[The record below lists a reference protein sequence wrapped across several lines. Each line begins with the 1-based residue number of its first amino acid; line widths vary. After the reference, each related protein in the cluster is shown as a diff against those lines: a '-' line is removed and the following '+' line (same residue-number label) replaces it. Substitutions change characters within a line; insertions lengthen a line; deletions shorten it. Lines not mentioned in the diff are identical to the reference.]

1 MASPMKHKSG
11 MTLTQTAKERTM
23 LTVIAYKKDARTKT
37 GERMAFKED
46 FDTEDLEG
54 LDSTMRYTFPSKK
67 GYRYEIHKTMVK
79 RRNLMTGVEYEERFD
94 TDFAASPSS
103 EAYWS
108 M

>member
-1 MASPMKHKSG
+1 
-11 MTLTQTAKERTM
+11 M
-23 LTVIAYKKDARTKT
+23 LTVIAYKKDARTRV
-37 GERMAFKED
+37 GERMVFED
-46 FDTEDLEG
+46 FDTNDLEG
-54 LDSTMRYTFPSKK
+54 LDSTMRYTFASKK

-79 RRNLMTGVEYEERFD
+79 RRNLMTGMEYEERFD

>member
-1 MASPMKHKSG
+1 
-11 MTLTQTAKERTM
+11 M
-23 LTVIAYKKDARTKT
+23 LTVIAYKKDARTRV
-37 GERMAFKED
+37 GERMVFKED

-79 RRNLMTGVEYEERFD
+79 RRNLMTGAEYEERFD
-94 TDFAASPSS
+94 THFAASPSS

>member
-1 MASPMKHKSG
+1 
-11 MTLTQTAKERTM
+11 M
-23 LTVIAYKKDARTKT
+23 LTVIAYKKDARTRVK
-37 GERMAFKED
+37 ERMIFKED

-54 LDSTMRYTFPSKK
+54 LDSTMQYTFPSKK
-67 GYRYEIHKTMVK
+67 GYRYEIHKTMVE
-79 RRNLMTGVEYEERFD
+79 RRNLMTGKLYTERFD

>member
-1 MASPMKHKSG
+1 
-11 MTLTQTAKERTM
+11 M
-23 LTVIAYKKDARTKT
+23 LTVVAYKKDARTKT
-37 GERMAFKED
+37 GERMSFKED
-46 FDTEDLEG
+46 YNTNDLEG
-54 LDSTMRYTFPSKK
+54 LDSTMRYTFSSKK

-79 RRNLMTGVEYEERFD
+79 RVNLMTGAEYEERFD